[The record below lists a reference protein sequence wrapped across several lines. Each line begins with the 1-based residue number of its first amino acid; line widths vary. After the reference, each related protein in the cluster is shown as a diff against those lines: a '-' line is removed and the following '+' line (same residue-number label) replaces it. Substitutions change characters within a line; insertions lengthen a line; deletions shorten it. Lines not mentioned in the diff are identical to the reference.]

1 MPQIQN
7 HFFASSLMIIQK
19 MVKMMMI
26 IEMTCHKTGVEQPR
40 IPSQEDIKTG
50 EKTNKILSFCNFAML
65 RFVCRLLYY
74 HLWTLMVLVE
84 KQTRALRPT
93 KAGACAVILVRIGR
107 FSSSSF
113 PSFSS
118 FSSPSSFSSFP
129 TFSSFSSFSAFSSP
143 SKYVK
148 DHHPNNDYRRAC

>member
-1 MPQIQN
+1 
-7 HFFASSLMIIQK
+7 
-19 MVKMMMI
+19 
-26 IEMTCHKTGVEQPR
+26 MTCDKTGVEQPR

-50 EKTNKILSFCNFAML
+50 GKTNKILSFCNFAML

-74 HLWTLMVLVE
+74 HLWTLMVLVG
-84 KQTRALRPT
+84 KQTTALRPT

-129 TFSSFSSFSAFSSP
+129 TLSSLSSFSSFPTLSSFSSLSALSSP